1 MKFKKLKLKKT
12 RLMALSNDIE
22 ALPLEATTQV
32 AGGAITTLC
41 NKTEGNVG
49 TDPDLTMVGCS

>member
-12 RLMALSNDIE
+12 RLIALSNDIE

-32 AGGAITTLC
+32 AGGQLTLKC
-41 NKTEGNVG
+41 NITEGQVG
-49 TDPDLTMVGCS
+49 TDPAPTMVGCS